1 MANSLTYEDA
11 GVSIDKGNQL
21 VERIKPI
28 AKQTQRNGLL
38 GGIGGF
44 GAYFE
49 IPTDRYQK
57 PVLVSSTDGV
67 GTKLRLAIEL
77 GRHDSIGIDLVAMC
91 ANDIVTCG
99 AEPLFFLDYY
109 ATAALDIDVAEAVVK
124 GIGQGCE
131 QSGMVLVGG
140 ETAEMP
146 GMYAA
151 GDYDVAGFCVGV
163 VEKDNII
170 DGSQVQA
177 GDAILGLASNGIH
190 SNGYSLVRKILETV
204 QADLSMPFADSTLGE
219 TLLAPTRLYIK
230 PLLELQKAVNVHAM
244 AHITG
249 GGLIE
254 NIPRVLPD
262 NLAAKLLAQDWQRPA
277 IFDWLQKQGNIEP
290 IEMYRVF
297 NNGIGMVVCVS
308 QAEKAKAIETL
319 QAAGETVWEIGEI
332 IADDK
337 QDCIIE

>member
-28 AKQTQRNGLL
+28 AKKTQRNGLL

-44 GAYFE
+44 GAFFE

-67 GTKLRLAIEL
+67 GTKLRLAIDL
-77 GRHDSIGIDLVAMC
+77 GKHDTVGIDLVAMC

-109 ATAALDIDVAEAVVK
+109 ATATLDIDVAEAVVK
-124 GIGQGCE
+124 GIGEGCE
-131 QSGMVLVGG
+131 QAGMALVGG

-151 GDYDVAGFCVGV
+151 GDYDMAGFCVGV
-163 VEKDNII
+163 AEKDNII
-170 DGSQVQA
+170 DGSQVKVS
-177 GDAILGLASNGIH
+177 DAILGLASNGIH

-204 QADLSMPFADSTLGE
+204 QADLNAPFADSTLGE

-230 PLLELQKAVNVHAM
+230 PLLALQKAVNVHAM

-262 NLAAKLLAQDWQRPA
+262 NMAAKLLAQHWQRPA
-277 IFDWLQKQGNIEP
+277 IFDWLQAQGQIEP

-297 NNGIGMVVCVS
+297 NNGIGMVVCVA
-308 QAEKAKAIETL
+308 QEDKAQAIETL

-332 IADDK
+332 IANDK
-337 QDCIIE
+337 EGCIIE

>member
-28 AKQTQRNGLL
+28 AKQTQRSGLL
-38 GGIGGF
+38 GGLGGF
-44 GAYFE
+44 GAFFE

-57 PVLVSSTDGV
+57 PILVSSTDGV

-77 GRHDSIGIDLVAMC
+77 GKHDTVGIDLVAMC

-109 ATAALDIDVAEAVVK
+109 ATAALDVDVAEAVVK

-131 QSGMVLVGG
+131 QAGMALVGG

-163 VEKDNII
+163 VEKDQVI

-204 QADLSMPFADSTLGE
+204 DADLHAPFADSTLGD
-219 TLLAPTRLYIK
+219 TLLAPTRIYIK
-230 PLLELQKAVNVHAM
+230 PLLALQKAVNVHAM

-262 NLAAKLLAQDWQRPA
+262 NMAAKLSTQDWQRPA
-277 IFDWLQKQGNIEP
+277 IFDWLQDKGQIEP
-290 IEMYRVF
+290 MEMYRVF
-297 NNGIGMVVCVS
+297 NNGIGMVVCVA
-308 QAEKAKAIETL
+308 QADKAKAIEIL
-319 QAAGETVWEIGEI
+319 EAEGETVWEIGEI
-332 IADDK
+332 VADDRG
-337 QDCIIE
+337 CIIE

>member
-28 AKQTQRNGLL
+28 AKKTQRNGLL
-38 GGIGGF
+38 GNIGGF
-44 GAYFE
+44 GAFFE
-49 IPTDRYQK
+49 IPTERYQK

-77 GRHDSIGIDLVAMC
+77 GKHDTVGIDLVAMC

-109 ATAALDIDVAEAVVK
+109 ATAHLDIDVAEAVVK

-131 QSGMVLVGG
+131 QAGMALVGG

-163 VEKDNII
+163 VEKDRVI
-170 DGSQVQA
+170 DGSQVQI
-177 GDAILGLASNGIH
+177 GDTILGLASNGIH
-190 SNGYSLVRKILETV
+190 SNGYSLVRKILQTT
-204 QADLSMPFADSTLGE
+204 QADLQAPFADSSLGE
-219 TLLAPTRLYIK
+219 TLLAPTRIYIK
-230 PLLELQKAVNVHAM
+230 PLLALQNVLNIHAM

-249 GGLIE
+249 GGLLE

-262 NLAAKLLAQDWQRPA
+262 GMAAKLFTQQWQRPV
-277 IFDWLQKQGNIEP
+277 IFDWLQEKGHIEP

-297 NNGIGMVVCVS
+297 NNGIGMVVCVA
-308 QAEKAKAIETL
+308 QADKLQAIEVL
-319 QAAGETVWEIGEI
+319 RAAGETVWEIGEI

-337 QDCIIE
+337 QRCIIE

>member
-1 MANSLTYEDA
+1 MAHSLTYEDA

-44 GAYFE
+44 GAFFE
-49 IPTDRYQK
+49 IPTDRYKK

-77 GRHDSIGIDLVAMC
+77 GKHDTVGIDLVAMC

-109 ATAALDIDVAEAVVK
+109 ATATLDIDVAEAVVK

-131 QSGMVLVGG
+131 QAGMALVGG

-151 GDYDVAGFCVGV
+151 GDYDIAGFCVGV
-163 VEKDNII
+163 AEKDNVI
-170 DGSQVQA
+170 DGSQVQI
-177 GDAILGLASNGIH
+177 GDAILGLASNGAH

-204 QADLSMPFADSTLGE
+204 KADLNMPFADSTLGE
-219 TLLAPTRLYIK
+219 TLLAPTRIYIK
-230 PLLELQKAVNVHAM
+230 PLLELQKAINIHAM

-249 GGLIE
+249 GGLTE
-254 NIPRVLPD
+254 NIPRVLPE
-262 NLAAKLLAQDWQRPA
+262 NMAAKLLAQHWQRPA
-277 IFDWLQKQGNIEP
+277 IFDWLQEQGQIES

-297 NNGIGMVVCVS
+297 NNGIGMAVCVA
-308 QAEKAKAIETL
+308 QEDKAQAIETL

-332 IADDK
+332 IANDK
-337 QDCIIE
+337 QDCIID

>member
-28 AKQTQRNGLL
+28 AKKTQRNGLL

-44 GAYFE
+44 GAFFE

-67 GTKLRLAIEL
+67 GTKLRLAIDL
-77 GRHDSIGIDLVAMC
+77 GKHDTVGIDLVAMC

-109 ATAALDIDVAEAVVK
+109 ATATLDIDVAEAVVK
-124 GIGQGCE
+124 GIGEGCE
-131 QSGMVLVGG
+131 QAGMALVGG

-151 GDYDVAGFCVGV
+151 GDYDMAGFCVGV
-163 VEKDNII
+163 AEKDNII
-170 DGSQVQA
+170 DGSQVKV

-204 QADLSMPFADSTLGE
+204 QADLKMPFADSTLGE

-230 PLLELQKAVNVHAM
+230 PLLALQKVVNVHAM

-262 NLAAKLLAQDWQRPA
+262 NMAAKLLAQHWQRPA
-277 IFDWLQKQGNIEP
+277 IFDWLQEQGQIEP

-297 NNGIGMVVCVS
+297 NNGIGMVVCVA
-308 QAEKAKAIETL
+308 QEDKAQAIETL

-337 QDCIIE
+337 EGCIIE